1 MKQFSST
8 GQYADHPVRGEHY
21 RLRSPTL
28 AIVTSADDPDHQV
41 PVTIPQNGVVELVEI
56 CHSGS
61 RLAEV
66 RWDGRLVMMFT
77 ADLRERGDRIRARE
91 IFR

>member
-1 MKQFSST
+1 MKDFSST
-8 GQYADHPVRGEHY
+8 GQHTDHPVRGEHY

-28 AIVTSADDPDHQV
+28 AIVTCADDPAHKI
-41 PVTIPQNGVVELVEI
+41 PVTIPQDGVVELIEI
-56 CHSGS
+56 CPSGS

-91 IFR
+91 ISR